1 MAQRHPHVFGNAVVP
16 GSGEVLTRWDEIKKW
31 EKAGK
36 GWTEAYLPDSI
47 EMRYE
52 DENGVVLSCGVRA
65 RKALFYKAFAGSYF
79 LSGSVKNRHFLR
91 KWCSKWC
98 SKKSVGHGK
107 NINKRCGNLGDLIN
121 LIV

>member
-1 MAQRHPHVFGNAVVP
+1 MVQRHPHVFGNAVVL

-52 DENGVVLSCGVRA
+52 DEKQGKIYPFKSSRH
-65 RKALFYKAFAGSYF
+65 KIK
-79 LSGSVKNRHFLR
+79 KN
-91 KWCSKWC
+91 
-98 SKKSVGHGK
+98 
-107 NINKRCGNLGDLIN
+107 
-121 LIV
+121 